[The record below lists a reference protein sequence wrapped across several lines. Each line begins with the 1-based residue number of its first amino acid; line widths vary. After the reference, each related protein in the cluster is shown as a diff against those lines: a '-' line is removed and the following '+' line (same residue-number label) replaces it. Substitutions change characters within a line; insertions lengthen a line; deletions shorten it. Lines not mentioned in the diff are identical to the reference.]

1 MKNLLR
7 AFSFNI
13 LFMFAI
19 AGMVLYQS
27 GPLMFTTLMPAVS
40 FQDMLDGKEVK
51 KGTHVKG
58 DVVYSFDYFASESTY
73 TKRSDGSR
81 SGSRKSGNYYL
92 LPTSTGFI
100 ALKCRQDDVAALD
113 KLTEETFEFLASG
126 AEPATK
132 VPMEGVVKPLEGNLV
147 NYYNEYLEELGY
159 TEAEIKEM
167 GEPLVIEYVFVTGVQ
182 IVFAIGVVLL
192 LLAFFVLWRKSKKI
206 ARGSGLNRVE
216 DLPG

>member
-1 MKNLLR
+1 
-7 AFSFNI
+7 
-13 LFMFAI
+13 
-19 AGMVLYQS
+19 
-27 GPLMFTTLMPAVS
+27 
-40 FQDMLDGKEVK
+40 
-51 KGTHVKG
+51 
-58 DVVYSFDYFASESTY
+58 
-73 TKRSDGSR
+73 
-81 SGSRKSGNYYL
+81 
-92 LPTSTGFI
+92 
-100 ALKCRQDDVAALD
+100 
-113 KLTEETFEFLASG
+113 
-126 AEPATK
+126 
-132 VPMEGVVKPLEGNLV
+132 MEGVVKPLEGNLV